1 MWKGTI
7 FTILIGGYV
16 LLPGCGK
23 SDFSRQV
30 ATIDSLKTE
39 LDSSYA
45 RFAQVNCDSLQAI
58 TDSINAHLEYVQ
70 KNYEGSMRRS
80 MAKHMADYR
89 MVRKLVPDVSKRA
102 ALVESGIATA
112 RTQLANLRLALAEDF
127 THDAKG
133 NKLTK
138 EYVMQLV
145 QEEKTATDALIK
157 EMNLITE
164 RSVPMIKHYN
174 DYYPQVRFWV
184 DSIPQKPEELIFN

>member
-1 MWKGTI
+1 MWKGTLC
-7 FTILIGGYV
+7 TVLIGGYA
-16 LLPGCGK
+16 LLSGCGK
-23 SDFSRQV
+23 ADYSREV

-39 LDSSYA
+39 LDSSYV

-58 TDSINAHLEYVQ
+58 NDSINAHLEYVQ

-89 MVRKLVPDVSKRA
+89 MVRKIVPDASKRA
-102 ALVESGIATA
+102 AQVESGIATA
-112 RTQLANLRLALAEDF
+112 RMQLDNLRQALAGDF

-133 NKLTK
+133 NKLTP
-138 EYVMQLV
+138 EYVIQLV

-174 DYYPQVRFWV
+174 DYYPQVRFWL
-184 DSIPQKPEELIFN
+184 DSIPEKPEDSIFN

>member
-1 MWKGTI
+1 MWKAALFSFCLGCSAL
-7 FTILIGGYV
+7 FT
-16 LLPGCGK
+16 GCGK
-23 SDFSRQV
+23 ADFSREV

-89 MVRKLVPDVSKRA
+89 MVRKLVPDASKRA
-102 ALVESGIATA
+102 AQVEGGIATA
-112 RTQLANLRLALAEDF
+112 RMQLDNLRQALAGDF

-133 NKLTK
+133 NKLTH
-138 EYVMQLV
+138 EYVIQLV
-145 QEEKTATDALIK
+145 QDEKTATDALIQ

-174 DYYPQVRFWV
+174 DHYPQVRFWV
-184 DSIPQKPEELIFN
+184 DSIPEKPEDSIFN